1 MKFDEIAII
10 GEGCVLPG
18 CFNPAE
24 LWDTVLH
31 NRVNISNAPGN
42 DWRVPMT
49 DVLRLDDDANMANRA
64 WHDKG
69 GYIKE
74 FDQHFDAGAYQL
86 DANLVKELDPLFKW
100 SFYAA
105 KQALTDAGYACVD
118 LLEATGLIMGNLS
131 YPTRSFSR
139 LFEEYQM
146 EQFFPGTKGKDPV
159 NLLNRFSSGL
169 PAILTA
175 KAVGLRGEAFAL
187 DAACASSLYALKL
200 ACDRLHDRRADMML
214 VGGVCAA
221 DQMFLHTGFTALN
234 ALSPSGQS
242 RPFNQGADGLIPA
255 EGAAFIVVKRLA
267 DAIRDDNK
275 IHAVIKGIG
284 LSNDG
289 RSGGFL
295 SPSTGG
301 QVRSMKKALELANI
315 KPAEISY
322 IECHATGTS
331 GGDSIE
337 MASIKTV
344 YGDSPDL
351 TLGSLKANI
360 GHSITA
366 SGVAGIIKVI
376 GAFKNK
382 VIPAVPNHEPLATA
396 VAASGYHILSAYKPW
411 LADKKIAGI
420 SNFGFGGN
428 NAHLILEEWDG
439 QSVET
444 SVPQEKNDVAVIGVA
459 IRSDK
464 FANTSDVL
472 NYLAND
478 EVSLAGS
485 QIEFE
490 ARALNFPPNDLKETL
505 GQQLLL
511 LSTVQE
517 LLKSCGP
524 IDARQSGVFIGM
536 GADAEIN
543 RYGLGKRLATLL
555 KEHGLQV
562 TAQALAETEASIAP
576 PLSPASVLGTMP
588 NIPANRV
595 SNQFNLEG
603 PGFTVSA
610 EELSGLKAL
619 TIAVDAIR
627 NGELKSAIAG
637 AVDLSNEAL
646 HRDVLKNVT
655 GYDGPTTDLAVV
667 LLLKDHKQALTD
679 GDTILATISDKQDQE
694 EIISIDPEW
703 VNEKLGYT
711 HAASGLLSIA
721 VAALFTRNRLRINH
735 DGSGLSPIPEP
746 KNGFAY
752 RVTARSFFGG
762 SESFKL
768 LAQPIESIAARA
780 TNLLKIYC
788 YAAPAI
794 NQLREAVLAGDIHGS
809 GIHKLTIVC
818 GEQEIADNMQIA
830 AGLLEKPKI
839 REGWLSDTIFYSSK
853 AVEGKIAFAFTGAA
867 SAYPQMGQHLLQEFP
882 ALSGSLAPS
891 CADPGFAANWIY
903 ENESEKAGLP
913 FYQLAGSSFI
923 CQVHTAF
930 SRKILGIQPHLV
942 LGLSSGETNSMFAMG
957 VWNDMDA
964 LLTEI
969 NASDLYTR
977 ALGVNFDAV
986 RTYWRLAE
994 NKPINWKN
1002 WRALAPLEEVE
1013 ALLVTEHRAYLTIV
1027 NTYTDCVFGGDAEAC
1042 ARIINQIGKHRV
1054 MQLHHDIAVHCE
1066 VVKPYEAEWRTM
1078 HTRDSQHI
1086 AGVDFYSNYRDGIYE
1101 TTSNNVADA
1110 LTGQA
1115 VKPIHFPRIIEKA
1128 WANGARIFI
1137 EHGPRNSLSAA
1148 ISTILQGK
1156 EHVCVAFD
1164 RAGKDSLL
1172 QAAKAAAQLWAYGVG
1187 VNLECFAPGQF
1198 YNNKKPITLSFPFHM
1213 PAIKPLGVIQQRSM
1227 NANKKMRP
1235 APTLAPTQQAS
1246 HKATIPLKHV
1256 AQPVYTQQGAAP
1268 VAGLPVQE
1276 QMQATGDPILDLMLS
1291 QHAAMLEA
1299 HQSFLQ
1305 TASAGFEQFTNMM
1318 NSMAASLLNGHGS
1331 VVEYI
1336 PISTVAP
1343 IQETTPLSAVQH
1355 APSLAEVII
1364 EPPEV
1369 SIIPEIM
1376 PVTPVAPAGLPGPK
1390 FSREELEV
1398 LSSGKISSIFGALFE
1413 QQDKYDIQVRMP
1425 EPPLLLCDRVT
1436 GIKGEPGTLG
1446 LGTIWTETDVKT
1458 DSWYLHNNRM
1468 PPGIFIEAGQADLL
1482 LISWL
1487 GIDFENKGERAY
1499 RLLGCELTFHGG
1511 LPKPGEALQYEIHVD
1526 GYAKSGETALFF
1538 FHYDCH
1544 VDGRLRISVRGG
1556 QAGFFSKQELAESKG
1571 VIWNPEDAVYSA
1583 FDTAILTNATKK
1595 NNFTIDEVIDY
1606 TKGDMVSCFGP
1617 QFDFTQTHSRS
1628 PRSQEGYRNFIKTI
1642 TDFNLA
1648 GGPSKLGYLR
1658 AETMVSPDDW
1668 YFKGH
1673 FKNDECMPGTL
1684 MADACLQM
1692 MAFYMVGA
1700 GLTLDKDGWRF
1711 EPVTNE
1717 KYKFVCRGQLTPASE
1732 KVTYEIFIAGITLAP
1747 FPTIHAHVLATVDG
1761 TKAFLCENLG
1771 LQLIPD
1777 WPINTLLGK
1786 LGLSNSD
1793 LPSANY
1799 KGFTLDHLSLLNCA
1813 LGKPSDAF
1821 GDDFNHYTGLIRSP
1835 RLPRPPYHFITR
1847 IAKLDAQPGAY
1858 KDKPS
1863 VTAEYDI
1870 PPSVWYFNENDRA
1883 TMPYAVLMEVALQ
1896 PCGWL
1901 STFTCQYDIKGKD
1914 LLFRNLDGE
1923 AVQHREIT
1931 QEDKTIVTHT
1941 ELSGI
1946 SIMGEIIIVKFDVTS
1961 TSFGEPVF
1969 TMKTVFGFFDSESMK
1984 TQKGLP
1990 QSEQEQANYHA
2001 PMNHEIPL
2009 RAFPA
2014 KFFLESSARLPAS
2027 KLLMIDRLVCFD
2039 PEGGQYG
2046 KGYIRAEKDVNK
2058 NDWFF
2063 KAHFFQ
2069 DPVQPGSLGIEA
2081 ILQLM
2086 QSYIIDRELH
2096 IGITNPIFEPV
2107 LIKETTEWHYRGQVT
2122 PDKELISAD
2131 FDVESV
2137 IKKEGSV
2144 VLNGFGRLWVDG
2156 LKIYSAPRIGMKVYS
2171 AQATISDKQLLS
2183 PMQLFIFNQYN
2194 AKGNEPWVYHTQF
2207 SYHLQ
2212 IDNLDTTLF
2221 ERAVNLVLARHP
2233 LFRTVFFEES
2243 GNIMQ
2248 GINAEL
2254 KPNLFIR
2261 ELAGNTSAQ
2270 VLQLEEQLLADR
2282 NAPFD
2287 VKNTAAALYRSYL
2300 LYRNHNELQF
2310 VLTIHHAIWDGW
2322 SLAVFMKE
2330 ILDLYNTLKTD
2341 SAFVPAP
2348 ATYGFAD
2355 YLDQNALLTENTKT
2369 RVSNYDLI
2377 HQYKYNTAGK
2387 TYLPIETMLNARL
2400 ASAVNDAAKENK
2412 VPLKTIFLA
2421 AFARLLATDAGG
2433 AAIDVVTNRRS
2444 TALSDPLGTLGLLW
2458 ALKPVILEPVDGD
2471 QKYLQHTHL
2480 QLSAINGDES
2490 TSVVANV
2497 PAAFNY
2503 INFEGANILA
2513 DSPNVKFLE
2522 TGGMDRFHHPLHL
2535 LVGKNP
2541 FTGEFSLVLNYDT
2554 RLYRTSETEQLME
2567 QYLLILTNLCRIK
2580 QAGN

>member
-1 MKFDEIAII
+1 MKFEQIAII

-31 NRVNISNAPGN
+31 NRVNISNAPDN
-42 DWRVPMT
+42 DWRVAMT
-49 DVLRLDDDANMANRA
+49 DVLPRDDDPNMANRA

-69 GYIKE
+69 GYIKG
-74 FDQHFDAGAYQL
+74 FDQHFDGRAYQL
-86 DANLVKELDPLFKW
+86 DNNLVNELDPLFKW

-105 KQALTDAGYACVD
+105 KQALTDAGYAGAD
-118 LLEATGLIMGNLS
+118 LPEATGLIMGNLS
-131 YPTRSFSR
+131 YPSRSFSR
-139 LFEEYQM
+139 LFEEYQLA
-146 EQFFPGTKGKDPV
+146 QFFPGTEGKDPV
-159 NLLNRFSSGL
+159 NVLNRFSSGL

-175 KAVGLRGEAFAL
+175 KAIGLQGEAFAL
-187 DAACASSLYALKL
+187 DAACASSLYALKI
-200 ACDRLHDRRADMML
+200 ACDRLHDRRAEMMV

-221 DQMFLHTGFTALN
+221 DQLFLHTGFTALN

-242 RPFNQGADGLIPA
+242 RPFNAGADGLIPA

-267 DAIRDDNK
+267 DAIRDGNK
-275 IHAVIKGIG
+275 VLAVIKGIG

-295 SPSTGG
+295 SPSTEG
-301 QVRSMKKALELANI
+301 QVRSMNKALELADI

-331 GGDSIE
+331 GGDTIE

-344 YGDSPDL
+344 YGDNPGL
-351 TLGSLKANI
+351 ALGSLKANI

-376 GAFKNK
+376 AAFKHK
-382 VIPAVPNHEPLATA
+382 IIPAVPNHQPLAPA
-396 VAASGYHILSAYKPW
+396 VIASGYHILSADKPW

-428 NAHLILEEWDG
+428 NAHLILEEWNG
-439 QSVET
+439 QAVAAG
-444 SVPQEKNDVAVIGVA
+444 VQQKKNDVAVIGVA
-459 IRSDK
+459 MRSDK
-464 FANTSDVL
+464 FAGTSEVL
-472 NYLAND
+472 NYLING
-478 EVSLAGS
+478 EVSPAGS

-490 ARALNFPPNDLKETL
+490 ARALNFPPNDLKQTL

-517 LLKSCGP
+517 LLKACGP
-524 IDARQSGVFIGM
+524 IDVQQSGVFIGM

-562 TAQALAETEASIAP
+562 TAQALTETEASIAP

-619 TIAVDAIR
+619 RIAVDAIR

-646 HRDVLKNVT
+646 HRDVLKKVT
-655 GYDGPTTDLAVV
+655 GYRGATTDLAVA
-667 LLLKDHKQALTD
+667 LLLKEHQQALAD
-679 GDTILATISDKQDQE
+679 GDTIFATISDEEDQRE
-694 EIISIDPEW
+694 TLSVDPEW

-711 HAASGLLSIA
+711 HAASGLLSAAIA
-721 VAALFTRNRLRINH
+721 TLFARNRLSINH
-735 DGSGLSPIPEP
+735 DGGGLSPIPEP
-746 KNGFAY
+746 KNGLAY
-752 RVTARSFFGG
+752 QVIAHSFFGG
-762 SESFKL
+762 SESFRL
-768 LAQPIESIAARA
+768 IAQPIEAISARA
-780 TNLLKIYC
+780 TNLVKIYG

-794 NQLREAVLAGDIHGS
+794 TQLREVILAGDLNGS
-809 GIHKLTIVC
+809 GAYRLTIVC
-818 GEQEIADNMQIA
+818 GEHEITENTVLA
-830 AGLLEKPKI
+830 ARLLEKPNL
-839 REGWLSDTIFYSSK
+839 REGWLNDTIFYSSK
-853 AVEGKIAFAFTGAA
+853 TVKGKIAFAFTGAA

-891 CADPGFAANWIY
+891 CTNPGFAANWIY
-903 ENESEKAGLP
+903 EHDSAKAGLP
-913 FYQLAGSSFI
+913 FYQLAGASFI
-923 CQVHTAF
+923 CQVHSAF
-930 SRKILGIQPHLV
+930 SQKILGIQPAV
-942 LGLSSGETNSMFAMG
+942 ALGLSSGETNSMFAMG

-969 NASDLYTR
+969 NDSHLYTK
-977 ALGVNFDAV
+977 ALGAGFDAV
-986 RTYWRLAE
+986 RTYWGLAPNE
-994 NKPINWKN
+994 TINWEN

-1013 ALLVTEHRAYLTIV
+1013 ALLATEGRAYLTIV

-1042 ARIINQIGKHRV
+1042 ARIVNQIGKHRV
-1054 MQLHHDIAVHCE
+1054 MQLHHDIAVHCQ

-1078 HTRDSQHI
+1078 HTRDSKPV
-1086 AGVDFYSNYRDGIYE
+1086 AGVDFYSNYLDGIYQ
-1101 TTSNNVADA
+1101 TNSHNIADA

-1128 WANGARIFI
+1128 WANGVRIFI
-1137 EHGPRNSLSAA
+1137 EHGPRNSLSGA

-1172 QAAKAAAQLWAYGVG
+1172 QAAKAAAQLWAHGVSL
-1187 VNLECFAPGQF
+1187 NLECFAPGQP
-1198 YNNKKPITLSFPFHM
+1198 YNAKKAITLSFPFHM
-1213 PAIKPLGVIQQRSM
+1213 PAIKPLGVMQQAIQRLSM
-1227 NANKKMRP
+1227 NSNKKMKP
-1235 APTLAPTQQAS
+1235 APVLAPIQQASHQATMLLKPAVQPVFTQQAS
-1246 HKATIPLKHV
+1246 I
-1256 AQPVYTQQGAAP
+1256 P
-1268 VAGLPVQE
+1268 VAVSPLHE
-1276 QMQATGDPILDLMLS
+1276 QAQATGDPILDLMLN

-1305 TASAGFEQFTNMM
+1305 TASEGFAQFTNMM
-1318 NSMAASLLNGHGS
+1318 NGMAASLLNGHGAAI
-1331 VVEYI
+1331 EYI
-1336 PISTVAP
+1336 PIPAVAP
-1343 IQETTPLSAVQH
+1343 IPVVQQQVA
-1355 APSLAEVII
+1355 APAEVIV
-1364 EPPEV
+1364 EPSVVSIVPEV
-1369 SIIPEIM
+1369 
-1376 PVTPVAPAGLPGPK
+1376 VQTTPVAPAGLPGPK

-1398 LSSGKISSIFGALFE
+1398 LSSGKISSIFGPLFE
-1413 QQDKYDIQVRMP
+1413 QQDKYQIQVRMP

-1499 RLLGCELTFHGG
+1499 RLLGCELTFHGE
-1511 LPKPGEALQYEIHVD
+1511 LPKPGETLQYEIQVD
-1526 GYAKSGETALFF
+1526 GYAKSGQTALFF

-1544 VDGRLRISVRGG
+1544 VNGKLRISVRGG

-1571 VIWNPEDAVYSA
+1571 VIWNPEDATYNR
-1583 FDTAILTNATKK
+1583 FDTAVLVSATKK
-1595 NNFTIDEVIDY
+1595 RSFCIDEVIAY

-1617 QFDFTQTHSRS
+1617 QFDFTQSHSRS
-1628 PRSQEGYRNFIKTI
+1628 PRSQDGYRNFIKTV
-1642 TDFNLA
+1642 TDFDLA

-1717 KYKFVCRGQLTPASE
+1717 KYKFVCRGQVTPQSE
-1732 KVTYEIFIAGITLAP
+1732 KVTYELFIAGITLEP
-1747 FPTIHAHVLATVDG
+1747 FPTIHAHVLTTVDG

-1777 WPINTLLGK
+1777 WPINTLLGE
-1786 LGLSNSD
+1786 LGLSASR
-1793 LPSANY
+1793 LSSANY
-1799 KGFTLDHLSLLNCA
+1799 KGFTLDHLSLLHCA

-1821 GDDFNHYTGLIRSP
+1821 GQDFNHYTGLIRSP
-1835 RLPRPPYHFITR
+1835 RLPRPPYHFMTR
-1847 IAKLDAQPGAY
+1847 IAKLDAKPGDY

-1870 PPSVWYFNENDRA
+1870 PPAVWYLNENGRA

-1931 QEDKTIVTHT
+1931 PEDKTIVTHT
-1941 ELSGI
+1941 ELTGI

-1961 TSFGEPVF
+1961 RSFGEPVF
-1969 TMKTVFGFFDSESMK
+1969 TMKTVFGFFDPESMK

-1990 QSEQEQANYHA
+1990 QSEQEQANYRA
-2001 PMNHEIPL
+2001 PINYEMPL

-2027 KLLMIDRLVCFD
+2027 KLLMIDRLVRFD
-2039 PEGGQYG
+2039 QEGGQYG

-2086 QSYIIDRELH
+2086 QAYIIYRELH
-2096 IGITNPIFEPV
+2096 LGITNPIFEPV
-2107 LIKETTEWHYRGQVT
+2107 LTKETTEWHYRGQVT

-2137 IKKEGSV
+2137 IEKDGYL

-2156 LKIYSAPRIGMKVYS
+2156 LKIYSAPRIGMKVFS
-2171 AQATISDKQLLS
+2171 AQAAISEKRLLS
-2183 PMQLFIFNQYN
+2183 PMQQFICNQYN
-2194 AKGNEPWVYHTQF
+2194 ATGNEPWVYHTQF

-2212 IDNLDTTLF
+2212 IDNLDTALF
-2221 ERAVNLVLARHP
+2221 ERAVSLVLARHP
-2233 LFRTVFFEES
+2233 LFRTVFFEQN
-2243 GNIMQ
+2243 GNMMQ

-2261 ELAGNTSAQ
+2261 ELPGNKSAQ
-2270 VLQLEEQLLADR
+2270 VLQLAEQLLADR
-2282 NAPFD
+2282 NTPFD
-2287 VKNTAAALYRSYL
+2287 VNNTAAALYRVYL

-2330 ILDLYNTLKTD
+2330 LLDLYAMLKTD
-2341 SAFVPAP
+2341 PVFMPAP
-2348 ATYGFAD
+2348 AVYGFAD
-2355 YLDQNALLTENTKT
+2355 YLNKYALPTENIK
-2369 RVSNYDLI
+2369 SELSHNKLI
-2377 HQYKYNTAGK
+2377 LQYKYNTDGK
-2387 TYLPIETMLNARL
+2387 DYLPVETTLDVKL
-2400 ASAVNDAAKENK
+2400 ASAVNDIAKENK

-2421 AFARLLATDAGG
+2421 AFARLLATDAGDV
-2433 AAIDVVTNRRS
+2433 AIGVVANGRS
-2444 TALSDPLGTLGLLW
+2444 TVLSDPLGTLGLLW
-2458 ALKPVILEPVDGD
+2458 ALKPVNLAAGD
-2471 QKYLQHTHL
+2471 SDQQYLQRAHL
-2480 QLSAINGDES
+2480 QLSAINGDLS
-2490 TSVVANV
+2490 NSVDANL

-2513 DSPNVKFLE
+2513 DSPGVKFLE
-2522 TGGMDRFHHPLHL
+2522 TGGLDRFHHPLHL

-2554 RLYRTSETEQLME
+2554 RLYRASETEQLLE
-2567 QYLLILTNLCRIK
+2567 QYLQILKDLCRIT
-2580 QAGN
+2580 QADY

>member
-1 MKFDEIAII
+1 MKFEEIAII

-18 CFNPAE
+18 CFNPAG

-31 NRVNISNAPGN
+31 SRVNISNAPGN

-49 DVLRLDDDANMANRA
+49 DVLSRDGDANMAGRA

-86 DANLVKELDPLFKW
+86 DTNLVNELDPLFKW

-105 KQALTDAGYACVD
+105 KQALTDAGYACVGP
-118 LLEATGLIMGNLS
+118 LETAGLIMGNLS

-139 LFEEYQM
+139 LFEEYQL
-146 EQFFPGTKGKDPV
+146 EQFFPGAKVKDPV
-159 NLLNRFSSGL
+159 NVLNRFSSGL

-175 KAVGLRGEAFAL
+175 KAVGIQGEAFAL

-242 RPFNQGADGLIPA
+242 RPFNQGADGLVPA
-255 EGAAFIVVKRLA
+255 EGTAFVVVKRLA
-267 DAIRDDNK
+267 DAIRDENK
-275 IHAVIKGIG
+275 ILAVIKGIG

-289 RSGGFL
+289 RRGGFL
-295 SPSTGG
+295 APSTDG
-301 QVRSMKKALELANI
+301 QVRSMKKALELAGI
-315 KPAEISY
+315 KPAEMSY
-322 IECHATGTS
+322 MECHATGTS
-331 GGDSIE
+331 GGDTIE

-344 YGDSPDL
+344 YGDNPDL
-351 TLGSLKANI
+351 ALGSLKANI

-382 VIPAVPNHEPLATA
+382 VIPAAPNHEPLATA
-396 VAASGYHILSAYKPW
+396 VAASGYTVLPAYKPW

-428 NAHLILEEWDG
+428 NAHLILEEWNG
-439 QSVET
+439 QPAGASI
-444 SVPQEKNDVAVIGVA
+444 QREKNEVAIIGVA
-459 IRSDK
+459 IQSDK
-464 FANTSDVL
+464 FASTSDVL
-472 NYLAND
+472 NYLVNNKL
-478 EVSLAGS
+478 SPGRS

-511 LSTVQE
+511 LSAVQE

-524 IDARQSGVFIGM
+524 IDAQQSGVFVGM

-555 KEHGLQV
+555 KEYGLQV
-562 TAQALAETEASIAP
+562 TVQALAETGASIAP

-588 NIPANRV
+588 NISANRI

-619 TIAVDAIR
+619 SIAVDAIR
-627 NGELKSAIAG
+627 NGELTTAIAG

-646 HRDVLKNVT
+646 HRDVLKKVT

-667 LLLKDHKQALTD
+667 LLLKDQKQALTD
-679 GDTILATISDKQDQE
+679 GDRIFATISDKQNQE

-703 VNEKLGYT
+703 VNKKLGYA

-735 DGSGLSPIPEP
+735 DGSGLLPMPEP
-746 KNGFAY
+746 ENGFAY

-762 SESFKL
+762 SESFEL
-768 LAQPIESIAARA
+768 LAQPIESISARA
-780 TNLLKIYC
+780 TGLLKIYC

-794 NQLREAVLAGDIHGS
+794 KQLHEAVLAGNTHGS
-809 GIHKLTIVC
+809 GIHKLSIVC
-818 GEQEIADNMQIA
+818 SEQQIADNMQIA
-830 AGLLEKPKI
+830 AGLLMKPKI

-853 AVEGKIAFAFTGAA
+853 PIEGKIAFAFTGAA
-867 SAYPQMGQHLLQEFP
+867 SAYPQMGKHLLREFP

-923 CQVHTAF
+923 CQVHAAF
-930 SRKILGIQPHLV
+930 SRKILGIQPHIA

-969 NASDLYTR
+969 NASDLYTK
-977 ALGVNFDAV
+977 ALGVGFDAV
-986 RTYWRLAE
+986 RTYWGLAE
-994 NKPINWKN
+994 NKPINWEN
-1002 WRALAPLEEVE
+1002 WRALAPLKEVE
-1013 ALLVTEHRAYLTIV
+1013 SVLATEQRAYLTIV

-1054 MQLHHDIAVHCE
+1054 VQLHHDIAVHCE
-1066 VVKPYEAEWRTM
+1066 VVKPYEPQWRTM
-1078 HTRDSQHI
+1078 HTRGSQHI
-1086 AGVDFYSNYRDGIYE
+1086 AGVDFYSNYLNGIYE

-1115 VKPIHFPRIIEKA
+1115 VKPIHFPHIIEKA

-1148 ISTILQGK
+1148 ISTILHDK
-1156 EHVCVAFD
+1156 EHVCIAFD
-1164 RAGKDSLL
+1164 RAGKNSLL
-1172 QAAKAAAQLWAYGVG
+1172 QAAKAAAQLWAYGVA
-1187 VNLECFAPGQF
+1187 VNLDSFAPRQ
-1198 YNNKKPITLSFPFHM
+1198 YDNNKKPVTLSFPFHM
-1213 PAIKPLGVIQQRSM
+1213 PAIKALGVIEQRSTSP
-1227 NANKKMRP
+1227 NKKMRP
-1235 APTLAPTQQAS
+1235 APTLAPTQQAYS
-1246 HKATIPLKHV
+1246 KVTILLKPGV
-1256 AQPVYTQQGAAP
+1256 QPVYTQQAAAP
-1268 VAGLPVQE
+1268 VAGLPVQ
-1276 QMQATGDPILDLMLS
+1276 QQRQAAGDGIPDLVLS

-1305 TASAGFEQFTNMM
+1305 TASAGFAQFTAIM
-1318 NSMAASLLNGHGS
+1318 NGMGASLLNGHES
-1331 VVEYI
+1331 IVARLPVAVI
-1336 PISTVAP
+1336 AP
-1343 IQETTPLSAVQH
+1343 ILEAAPIPVVQH
-1355 APSLAEVII
+1355 VTSLAEVI
-1364 EPPEV
+1364 EPPVV
-1369 SIIPEIM
+1369 SMIPGIIPATLIG
-1376 PVTPVAPAGLPGPK
+1376 AADLPGPK

-1398 LSSGKISSIFGALFE
+1398 LSSGKISSIFGPLFG
-1413 QQDKYDIQVRMP
+1413 QQDKYDIRVRMP

-1446 LGTIWTETDVKT
+1446 LGTIWTETDIKI

-1499 RLLGCELTFHGG
+1499 RLLGCELTFHGE
-1511 LPKPGEALQYEIHVD
+1511 LPKPGETLQYEIHVD

-1571 VIWNPEDAVYSA
+1571 VIWNPEDATYA
-1583 FDTAILTNATKK
+1583 RFDTAVLINATKK
-1595 NNFTIDEVIDY
+1595 SNFTIDEVIDY

-1628 PRSQEGYRNFIKTI
+1628 PRSQEGYRNFIKTV

-1717 KYKFVCRGQLTPASE
+1717 KYKFVCRGQVTPASE
-1732 KVTYEIFIAGITLAP
+1732 KVTYEIFIAGITLEP
-1747 FPTIHAHVLATVDG
+1747 FPTIHAHVLTTVDG

-1777 WPINTLLGK
+1777 WPINTLLGG
-1786 LGLSNSD
+1786 LGLSDSN

-1821 GDDFNHYTGLIRSP
+1821 GEDFNHYTGLIRSP
-1835 RLPRPPYHFITR
+1835 RLPRPPYHFMTR
-1847 IAKLDAQPGAY
+1847 IVKLDAQPGAY

-1870 PPSVWYFNENDRA
+1870 PPSVWYFNENGRA
-1883 TMPYAVLMEVALQ
+1883 IMPYAVLMEVALQ

-1923 AVQHREIT
+1923 AVQHRELT
-1931 QEDKTIVTHT
+1931 EEDKTIVTHT

-1946 SIMGEIIIVKFDVTS
+1946 SIMGGIIIVKFDVTS

-1990 QSEQEQANYHA
+1990 QSKQEQANYHA

-2027 KLLMIDRLVCFD
+2027 KLLMIDRLVRFD
-2039 PEGGQYG
+2039 PKGGQYG

-2096 IGITNPIFEPV
+2096 NGITNPVFEPV

-2122 PDKELISAD
+2122 PDKALISAD

-2137 IKKEGSV
+2137 IEKDGYV

-2171 AQATISDKQLLS
+2171 AKPTISDKRLLS
-2183 PMQLFIFNQYN
+2183 PMQQVIFDKYN
-2194 AKGNEPWVYHTQF
+2194 AKGNEPWIYHTQF
-2207 SYHLQ
+2207 SYRLQ
-2212 IDNLDTTLF
+2212 IAGLDTTLF
-2221 ERAVNLVLARHP
+2221 ERAVSLVLARHP
-2233 LFRTVFFEES
+2233 LFKTIFFEEDAS
-2243 GNIMQ
+2243 IMQ
-2248 GINAEL
+2248 GINTGL

-2261 ELAGNTSAQ
+2261 ELASNASEHIK
-2270 VLQLEEQLLADR
+2270 QLTGQLLADR
-2282 NAPFD
+2282 NTPFD
-2287 VKNTAAALYRSYL
+2287 VKNTAAALYRVYL
-2300 LYRNHNELQF
+2300 LYRSSNELQF
-2310 VLTIHHAIWDGW
+2310 ILTIHHAIWDGW

-2330 ILDLYNTLKTD
+2330 ILDLYNTLKID
-2341 SAFVPAP
+2341 PAFVPTP
-2348 ATYGFAD
+2348 AAYGFAE
-2355 YLDQNALLTENTKT
+2355 YLDKNTLLTENTKT
-2369 RVSNYDLI
+2369 TVGNNDLI
-2377 HQYKYNTAGK
+2377 HQYKYNTDGK
-2387 TYLPIETMLNARL
+2387 TYLPIEAMLDAGL
-2400 ASAVNDAAKENK
+2400 ASAVNDVAKENK

-2421 AFARLLATDAGG
+2421 AFARLLATDAGA

-2444 TALSDPLGTLGLLW
+2444 TALSDPLGALGLLW
-2458 ALKPVILEPVDGD
+2458 VLKSVILEPMDSD
-2471 QKYLQHTHL
+2471 AKYLRHTRL

-2490 TSVVANV
+2490 NSVVANV

-2503 INFEGANILA
+2503 INFEGANILE

-2554 RLYRTSETEQLME
+2554 RLYRASEMEQLMG
-2567 QYLLILTNLCRIK
+2567 QYFLTLTNLCKIK
-2580 QAGN
+2580 HAGS